1 MVSASSLDN
10 TIISTVIRGREPGGG
25 RPRARTMSVLQ
36 CRQTRIQFAAP
47 DLSKLT
53 RFADHAISRTNFE
66 SSFHNLS
73 NIKGP
78 MINSVLIR
86 PSATPDISPAPQSR
100 SITLPLAEL
109 ECGVSMGWGR
119 CPRETNDVCLKI
131 TRRCVRQLYRHA
143 VDSQYTRW
151 RRD

>member
-1 MVSASSLDN
+1 MSSAERCCGIYLKVGCVFACIVIYHYYNTCMVSASSLDN
-10 TIISTVIRGREPGGG
+10 TIISTAIRGRGPGSG

-36 CRQTRIQFAAP
+36 CRQTRIQFVAP

-53 RFADHAISRTNFE
+53 RFADHAISRTNYE

-73 NIKGP
+73 DIKGP

-109 ECGVSMGWGR
+109 ECGISMG
-119 CPRETNDVCLKI
+119 
-131 TRRCVRQLYRHA
+131 
-143 VDSQYTRW
+143 
-151 RRD
+151 